1 MFSAK
6 DLGSGYIKF
15 FAVNVFL
22 GGGGRGGGEW
32 WWGWGGGEG
41 RWGCGKYVNR
51 VLSNEFQKFYL

>member
-1 MFSAK
+1 
-6 DLGSGYIKF
+6 
-15 FAVNVFL
+15 V
-22 GGGGRGGGEW
+22 EW